1 MTKNETLI
9 SEKDIRG
16 VVRVGHI
23 IIVRRVVYYE
33 AIRNKQIRYYT
44 CKAMKRIIWGAF
56 FFLLTFQFVAQTT
69 FSCTS
74 AGTTCPCT
82 YGSSFA
88 EFYAGYHSENQSYFS
103 TTPVGLSRND
113 ATINYTADNGWG
125 SIIPP
130 ASGSAANPDTYST
143 RWSGRIYLAAGTYT
157 FWLTSDDGSYFWLGG
172 NALVVNPTTANS
184 FINNGG
190 LHSPSTVSSVGIFT
204 TNCLQDF
211 KLHFGE
217 NGGNNRCALEYAC
230 TSLGIA
236 RQAVPSSAFCPCMS
250 VSNLPI
256 ELKDFYGTANKDNV
270 VLRWSTASE
279 KDNLR
284 FNVYKSGDGISWVEL
299 GSQDGL
305 GSTAKGKNYSILD
318 NSPLQG
324 INYYYLSQTD
334 MDGTVEKFDVITV
347 DFNNTA
353 VYLKLYPNPFNEKFI
368 VSSTTEWQHTDVV
381 SIFNALGLPVNVPVN
396 KINKYNLELN
406 TAGIPKGNY
415 IIKIQSA
422 YQVIVKRMVKD

>member
-1 MTKNETLI
+1 
-9 SEKDIRG
+9 
-16 VVRVGHI
+16 
-23 IIVRRVVYYE
+23 
-33 AIRNKQIRYYT
+33 
-44 CKAMKRIIWGAF
+44 
-56 FFLLTFQFVAQTT
+56 
-69 FSCTS
+69 
-74 AGTTCPCT
+74 
-82 YGSSFA
+82 
-88 EFYAGYHSENQSYFS
+88 
-103 TTPVGLSRND
+103 
-113 ATINYTADNGWG
+113 
-125 SIIPP
+125 
-130 ASGSAANPDTYST
+130 
-143 RWSGRIYLAAGTYT
+143 
-157 FWLTSDDGSYFWLGG
+157 
-172 NALVVNPTTANS
+172 LVVNPTTATS

-236 RQAVPSSAFCPCMS
+236 RQAIPASAFCPCMS
-250 VSNLPI
+250 ITNLPI

-368 VSSTTEWQHTDVV
+368 VSSTTEWQYTDVV

-406 TAGIPKGNY
+406 TTGIPKGNY

-422 YQVIVKRMVKD
+422 YQVIVKKMVKE